1 MGIEDD
7 GRRAEGQGSQGA
19 KTGKGDVQSRGTE
32 EHGPLPTET
41 IPIGLHNPPPE
52 KEEPYFYECGTRP
65 DGKVTVGPFEL
76 TADNIKAWSAK
87 ANSEKLD
94 DLVSTRQI
102 RPSTAITVKSNQ
114 FDHVVSLIE
123 SGQKPSPEMIQRF
136 IPGDLQRVIARE
148 VQRK

>member
-1 MGIEDD
+1 MGIEDEGSKEWQ
-7 GRRAEGQGSQGA
+7 GRAA
-19 KTGKGDVQSRGTE
+19 KGDVQPHETDG
-32 EHGPLPTET
+32 HGPLPTET

-87 ANSEKLD
+87 ANSQKLD

-102 RPSTAITVKSNQ
+102 RPSTAMTVKSNQ
-114 FDHVVSLIE
+114 FEHVVSLIE

-136 IPGDLQRVIARE
+136 IPGDLQRVIARD